1 MHVRRENGRIRRE
14 EEGNADY
21 GIIVQPSQQHV
32 VPCVRAVEWGLG
44 RRGLRIVAA
53 FLGQHPTVKKK
64 TRPSLFLDCT

>member
-32 VPCVRAVEWGLG
+32 APCVIGVEWRLG
-44 RRGLRIVAA
+44 TRSFRMVVA
-53 FLGQHPTVKKK
+53 FLAVIPVEVTQEAGVVP
-64 TRPSLFLDCT
+64 